1 MKVISLVHTT
11 FVNDNRVA
19 RMASALFELNHDV
32 SIVALHKRGLE
43 RHEEFKEYSV
53 KRIRPFSHFIPRWN
67 AIIGAIHFFEFM
79 FRASWQIRKADAL
92 ICNDVE
98 AFLMGLIAKMY
109 NRQLILIYD
118 CHELESERMGK
129 RKWNKRFVRWLESKY
144 IHRAKLVI
152 TVSPSIQ
159 EWYQK
164 AYGLSEVALI
174 RNIPEVVPIKSGR
187 VFHDKFTLEAS
198 QKVCL
203 YQGALMPGRGLELL
217 MDAFEAFTT
226 SEFVLVIMGGGKLA
240 AQIEARAA
248 RSSKIF
254 YHPMVPGSEIGKY
267 TGSADCGINSVEP
280 QCLSYAFCLPNK
292 FFETV
297 LSEIPILT
305 NDLIDCSALVRK
317 YEIGSVVTDWSINGI
332 HTAVMEIC
340 SRSKSDFSSGFEKF
354 RMENSWELE
363 KEKWINYFQNE
374 IHEI

>member
-1 MKVISLVHTT
+1 MRVISLVHTT

-19 RMASALFELNHDV
+19 RMAAAMFELNHEV
-32 SIVALHKRGLE
+32 QVVALHKNGLAF
-43 RHEEFKEYSV
+43 HEEYKSFAV

-67 AIIGAIHFFEFM
+67 ALIGAIHFFEFIL
-79 FRASWQIRKADAL
+79 RASWQIRKAEAL

-98 AFLMGLIAKMY
+98 AFLIGLIAKMY

-118 CHELESERMGK
+118 CHELESERIGK
-129 RKWNKRFVRWLESKY
+129 GKWNKKFVRWLESKY

-164 AYGLSEVALI
+164 EYGLGEVALI
-174 RNIPEVVPIKSGR
+174 RNIPEVKPIKSGR
-187 VFHDKFTLEAS
+187 VFHDKFNLEAS

-203 YQGALMPGRGLELL
+203 YQGALMSGRGLELL
-217 MDAFEAFTT
+217 MDAFEAFPT

-240 AQIEARAA
+240 AQIEARAE

-254 YHPMVPGSEIGKY
+254 YHPLVPGSEIGKY

-280 QCLSYAFCLPNK
+280 LCLSYAYCLPNK

-297 LSEIPILT
+297 LSGIPILT
-305 NDLIDCSALVRK
+305 NDLVDCTSLVTK
-317 YEIGSVVTDWSINGI
+317 YEIGAVINTWSVAGVQ
-332 HTAVMEIC
+332 TAVKEIC
-340 SRSKSDFSSGFEKF
+340 SRSKDEFNAGFEKF
-354 RMENSWELE
+354 RSENSWHLE
-363 KEKWINYFQNE
+363 KEKWKKYFQNQT
-374 IHEI
+374 HEI